1 MDPFTLFTQGQQGCR
16 PSHRTLPATDLTCS
30 SLALRLTLKY
40 GASTTPPYSHG
51 TTFVQYR
58 SKIIRREDMDRL
70 GLTIRPSINFTLRE
84 MKIVKKQIDRI
95 LIDGDMRKGLEER
108 ARRGVKTF
116 SKVF

>member
-16 PSHRTLPATDLTCS
+16 PSHRMLPATDLTCS

-51 TTFVQYR
+51 TTFVQHR

-84 MKIVKKQIDRI
+84 MKKQIDRI